1 MQRLILL
8 SGTSKMRKV
17 IFSFILVLNSIM
29 LFGEGYQGF
38 PWFTSRDK
46 IVAGDKKYEFEKK
59 YDHYEVI
66 SYYGSL
72 NDISAKFNFVL
83 SNDRLISGK
92 TEFNVILSKVNVAID
107 RYYQLKSLLSE
118 KYGESYTEDLLGTYF
133 IADGWRDENNQ
144 SIAYVLQNDGN
155 VSTSWVDGDTR
166 IELVAKKDIVYI
178 EYTPFGSKDTK
189 ASLDLL

>member
-46 IVAGDKKYEFEKK
+46 IVAGDKKYQFEKK
-59 YDHYEVI
+59 YEHQEII
-66 SYYGSL
+66 SYYGVL
-72 NDISAKFNFVL
+72 NDISAKFNFTLWKDQLV
-83 SNDRLISGK
+83 SGK
-92 TEFNVILSKVNVAID
+92 TEFLFIHKVNLAID
-107 RYYQLKSLLSE
+107 RYLQLKKLLKD
-118 KYGESYTEDLLGTYF
+118 KYGESHTEDLFGKMR
-133 IADGWRDENNQ
+133 IADGWGNEDNQ
-144 SIAYVLQNDGN
+144 SIAYILQNDGN